1 MDSPV
6 INEPSPVINDSG
18 AARAAHVPSAAQ
30 RGMFLVILVALSQNL
45 AVMDFAGAN
54 VSAASIMKAWAA
66 QPVVVQW
73 VLSIAQLT
81 LGAFLIV
88 GGRLADAFG
97 QRRTYIAGSL
107 IYAAGNLLAAVG
119 PTLFI
124 VIAGRAVGGIGIAL
138 FNTAMLSLATRSLP
152 PGRERTLALAM
163 FGVFT
168 SVGGALGVVFGG
180 AMVTLFGWRSVFLLN
195 GSLGLLNL
203 ILALALL
210 SPTPPP
216 PRTGRATDVGGALL
230 ISMVSGLM
238 IFSVMCTR
246 IFGWFGLQTAASFAL
261 ALAFLGLFIFVERSS
276 SNPLVP
282 LSVFARPGYA
292 RVMTVAFIGTVSAAG
307 GTYLMS
313 MFLQLGAGLA
323 ARTTGL
329 MFIPKA
335 VAALAIGAVLPRL
348 LVRWSPRLSMVG
360 GLFIQ
365 AIVYC
370 LMARI
375 DPRAPALPAIL
386 TLVAFAAGN
395 ITFVVAATGEL
406 TRSFSAGE
414 QGLASGLLIMMVSLA
429 SAFSVAIDAAVLQPG
444 HPGMPPHLVAGFLAG
459 AGISAIAMLV
469 AATRVDPPG
478 QAASAA

>member
-1 MDSPV
+1 VDSPV
-6 INEPSPVINDSG
+6 IRDPIP
-18 AARAAHVPSAAQ
+18 AAAAAAAAAGVARVPRAAQ
-30 RGMFLVILVALSQNL
+30 RGMFLIILVALSQNL

-54 VSAASIMKAWAA
+54 VSAASIMKAWTA

-73 VLSIAQLT
+73 VLSVAQLT

-88 GGRLADAFG
+88 GGRVADAVG
-97 QRRTYIAGSL
+97 QRRAYVAGSL
-107 IYAAGNLLAAVG
+107 IYAAGNLLAALG

-124 VIAGRAVGGIGIAL
+124 VILGRAVGGIGIAL

-180 AMVTLFGWRSVFLLN
+180 AMVTLFGWRAVFLLN
-195 GSLGLLNL
+195 GALGLLNL
-203 ILALALL
+203 VLALALL
-210 SPTPPP
+210 SPTPPA
-216 PRTGRATDVGGALL
+216 RTARTTDVGGALL
-230 ISMVSGLM
+230 ISVVCGLM
-238 IFSVMCTR
+238 IFAVMCTR
-246 IFGWFGLQTAASFAL
+246 IFGWLGLATIGSFAL
-261 ALAFLGLFIFVERSS
+261 ALACLGGFLAVERRSS
-276 SNPLVP
+276 DPLVP

-292 RVMTVAFIGTVSAAG
+292 RVMVVAFIGTVSAAG

-329 MFIPKA
+329 LFIPKA
-335 VAALAIGAVLPRL
+335 LAALAIGAVLPRF
-348 LVRWSPRLSMVG
+348 LVRWSPRSSMVG

-365 AIVYC
+365 MVAYG
-370 LMARI
+370 LMAGI

-386 TLVAFAAGN
+386 TLIVFAAGN
-395 ITFVVAATGEL
+395 VIFVVAATGEL

-429 SAFSVAIDAAVLQPG
+429 SAFSIAIDAAVLQPG
-444 HPGMPPHLVAGFLAG
+444 HPGMPPHLVAGFLAA

-469 AATRVDPPG
+469 AITRVDPSPC
-478 QAASAA
+478 